1 MVRKL
6 KRKPKSQR
14 MDCTAAI
21 LLLPMS
27 WVSVLAPS
35 CQNPRR
41 TSRNRHFLV
50 QLAGIGSYTHAD

>member
-27 WVSVLAPS
+27 WVSVLARAFS
-35 CQNPRR
+35 
-41 TSRNRHFLV
+41 S
-50 QLAGIGSYTHAD
+50 

>member
-27 WVSVLAPS
+27 WVSVLA
-35 CQNPRR
+35 RA
-41 TSRNRHFLV
+41 FLSNGFKSQPPPLM
-50 QLAGIGSYTHAD
+50 QLAGILHAC

>member
-21 LLLPMS
+21 LLLPMQS
-27 WVSVLAPS
+27 RLLVVTNGFPVQKSQPPLVATCWDPS
-35 CQNPRR
+35 RM
-41 TSRNRHFLV
+41 LIE
-50 QLAGIGSYTHAD
+50 AII